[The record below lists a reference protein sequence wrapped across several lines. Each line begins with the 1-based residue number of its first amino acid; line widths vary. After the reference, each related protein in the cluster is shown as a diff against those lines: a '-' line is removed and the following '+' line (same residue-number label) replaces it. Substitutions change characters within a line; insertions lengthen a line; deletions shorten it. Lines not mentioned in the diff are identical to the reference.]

1 MKLLLDENL
10 SRKLVPFLQEDYPGS
25 SHVVFLG
32 LERQADRRIWDYAKA
47 NDFVIVTSDSDFHE
61 MSLLADSPPK
71 IIWLKSGNRSKA
83 AILNLLLQHG
93 KSIERLL
100 IAEAKSCVEIYG

>member
-47 NDFVIVTSDSDFHE
+47 NDFVIVTSDSDFHDACRLPAE
-61 MSLLADSPPK
+61 NHLAEIRQPLQGRHPELAVAARK
-71 IIWLKSGNRSKA
+71 IDRKTADR
-83 AILNLLLQHG
+83 
-93 KSIERLL
+93 
-100 IAEAKSCVEIYG
+100 